1 MKKKELLKK
10 YDELMINIIKDF
22 LINSEETG
30 KHIVTSLRTGKK
42 YYVEPIGNGRSD
54 WGDVDPAT
62 GNITGSYG
70 SKYTGSVTELDSV
83 IKKENGF
90 KTVVTIKGG
99 SPYGIIQDL
108 DKKYPDLVN
117 I

>member
-1 MKKKELLKK
+1 MN
-10 YDELMINIIKDF
+10 NIIKDF
-22 LINSEETG
+22 LVNSEETG

-62 GNITGSYG
+62 GKLTGSYG
-70 SKYTGSVTELDSV
+70 SKYTGSVTENKSV
-83 IKKENGF
+83 ITTENGF
-90 KTVVTIKGG
+90 ATVTVISNG
-99 SPYGIIQDL
+99 SPYGCIQEMDS
-108 DKKYPDLVN
+108 KYPDKVN